1 MLSFC
6 EMDLPNLRVAR
17 GALRVEGKNLF
28 LAKKNSKLT
37 KIAPNF
43 LNFELGVYH

>member
-1 MLSFC
+1 VAEQVYFVMKNPKMLSFR

-28 LAKKNSKLT
+28 LAQ
-37 KIAPNF
+37 KIQN
-43 LNFELGVYH
+43 